1 MTQGDWLTLGA
12 VTSFTAPAVLVLLWF
27 LIRFSR
33 SEDE

>member
-12 VTSFTAPAVLVLLWF
+12 VTSFTAPALSVLVWF
-27 LIRFSR
+27 LVRFAR